1 MCTLVALCTRA
12 GSARPG
18 AGARRAF
25 GGGVEAFGHNGEV
38 KLVAYD
44 AREARR
50 AVVLSLH
57 ALVELEHLSLVSRQ
71 ALRLPGV
78 HEPHG
83 AFRVRCQRLPA
94 ASERQEQS

>member
-1 MCTLVALCTRA
+1 MNA
-12 GSARPG
+12 GGTWLLRRLG
-18 AGARRAF
+18 AVKVGARRTF
-25 GGGVEAFGHNGEV
+25 GGGVKALGYDGEV

-50 AVVLSLH
+50 AVVLPLH
-57 ALVELEHLSLVSRQ
+57 ALVELEHLSLVGRQ

-78 HEPHG
+78 HEAHG
-83 AFRVRCQRLPA
+83 AFRVRCQRWPA